1 MKKNV
6 FLILFILL
14 ALIVTGSIVF
24 KKFKASPLQK
34 NAEIGKPAPDFEL
47 KDVNGKK
54 WKLGQLRGKI
64 VILNFWAS
72 WCNDCKEEKK
82 SIQAY
87 LNKNGIANDI
97 VFLTVA
103 YRDNPLKV
111 KEFVKNAGYSFPVLI
126 DDGDVSS
133 AYGVKG
139 VPETFLIDKNGILRR
154 KIVGPIQW
162 DNPHIVPHLRQV
174 LS

>member
-14 ALIVTGSIVF
+14 ALIVTGSVVF
-24 KKFKASPLQK
+24 KKVKIFSLEKK
-34 NAEIGKPAPDFEL
+34 AEIGKPAPDFEL
-47 KDVNGKK
+47 KDFNGKK
-54 WKLGQLRGKI
+54 WKLEHLKGKI
-64 VILNFWAS
+64 VVLNFWAS

-82 SIQAY
+82 SLQAY
-87 LNKNGIANDI
+87 IDKNGTSDDL
-97 VFLTVA
+97 VFLTVL
-103 YRDNPLKV
+103 YRDNSSGV
-111 KEFVKNAGYSFPVLI
+111 KEFIKNARYSFPVLI

-133 AYGVKG
+133 LYGVKG
-139 VPETFLIDKNGILRR
+139 VPETFLIDKKGILRR
-154 KIVGPIQW
+154 KIIGPIQW

>member
-14 ALIVTGSIVF
+14 ALIVTGSVVF
-24 KKFKASPLQK
+24 KKVKVPSLQK

-47 KDVNGKK
+47 KDINGKK
-54 WKLGQLRGKI
+54 WKLGQLKGKI

-87 LNKNGIANDI
+87 LDKKGAADDI
-97 VFLTVA
+97 VFLTVL
-103 YRDNPLKV
+103 YKDNPSRV
-111 KEFVKNAGYSFPVLI
+111 KEFVRNAGYSFPVLI
-126 DDGDVSS
+126 DDGNVSS
-133 AYGVKG
+133 QYGVKG
-139 VPETFLIDKNGILRR
+139 VPESFLIDRKGILRR
-154 KIVGPIQW
+154 KIIGPIQW